1 MATKRDFVFSE
12 DGEMLPSDSAPA
24 QKRREEM
31 ASMPAPKAESA
42 PAAPKAASAA
52 APKKQTFSQAF
63 AAARREGKGT
73 FTWNGKSYAAE
84 MAKPKAGDGMGRVGP
99 TKARAGDGMGRV
111 GPTKARAAAALDTV
125 PKVNMP
131 KPMPRNPAK
140 PRVEP
145 KAEAPKA
152 PARARTNPG
161 RPRVEAGS
169 YKGTP
174 NVRNQK

>member
-1 MATKRDFVFSE
+1 MATKNPYQGTDYDFFAGARDE
-12 DGEMLPSDSAPA
+12 EGAI
-24 QKRREEM
+24 KRET
-31 ASMPAPKAESA
+31 PK
-42 PAAPKAASAA
+42 AA
-52 APKKQTFSQAF
+52 APKQQSFSQAF
-63 AAARREGKGT
+63 AAAKRDPNNKGT
-73 FTWNGKSYAAE
+73 FTWNGKSYTTE
-84 MAKPKAGDGMGRVGP
+84 VAKPKASDGMGRVGP

-140 PRVEP
+140 PQAQAKV
-145 KAEAPKA
+145 EAPKA
-152 PARARTNPG
+152 PARARANPG
-161 RPRVEAGS
+161 RPRMDAGP